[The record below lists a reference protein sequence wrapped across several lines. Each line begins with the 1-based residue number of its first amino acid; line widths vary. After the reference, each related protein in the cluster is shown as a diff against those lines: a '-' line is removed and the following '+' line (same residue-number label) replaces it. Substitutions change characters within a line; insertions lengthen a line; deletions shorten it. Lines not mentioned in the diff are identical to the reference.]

1 MELVYQDAAGKK
13 ARLSLTDL
21 NEVLIGR
28 HRDCNLR
35 TDNPS
40 VSRRHAKM
48 TCSGGDWSVE
58 DLGSSNHTFVNGTE
72 ATRASFKLGD
82 TVRCGEFVLKVEE
95 GLGKAPV
102 PSAAVDASQPSG
114 SVEDRRSR
122 RAALEEERDRRR
134 KERSERRARQR
145 DDQES
150 DPEDVDALE
159 FAEVAPESVP
169 VASTTPAS
177 QEVPEPVA
185 EPVAPAAP
193 KVDSTPPSQETD
205 RKKALEE
212 RRAKRRS
219 GGGDSIDASLS
230 TDRGQSGARASGSD
244 PRSDQRELREAKE
257 QVGSLKRDLA
267 ESQVRVD
274 ELKARVHELEQREAR
289 HEEELDGWHDRY
301 NRAREQV
308 DHVQTLVD
316 ETRADL
322 EESTSRGEELE
333 GRVVDLEG
341 QLGTVEARQ
350 SEETAL
356 LTELKTRLV
365 QKDRRIDEL
374 QRELDLME
382 YDLRG
387 SREELESLQDSFNQ
401 DNSQQRQLEREQE
414 LLREI
419 MSEKENVIGELKIQ
433 IEDKDREIYDLKMGT
448 GVMDLE
454 QAKSDVLE
462 KYFDKN
468 RECDELQE
476 KMKGVKRE
484 GEEFRARIDELEG
497 RLSDSKDITEHPD
510 FQRKMREVERAQADL
525 EEAKDAYTKL
535 EERLEDFGPAAK
547 GKLDAQINF
556 LERKNTAIQEKLDG
570 ARQELEESKSNPTPT
585 DSSPAT
591 EISETDDDGATGQIG
606 QQALVRARALEKHSL
621 VSELFSG
628 WRSNLKLLQSY
639 MDELADAVEEEGNTA
654 DPIESVGEVLTVLTS
669 DSKEMRT
676 ELREMESILTE

>member
-13 ARLSLTDL
+13 VRLSLGDL
-21 NEVLIGR
+21 TEVLIGR

-48 TCSGGDWSVE
+48 TCNGGAWSVE
-58 DLGSSNHTFVNGTE
+58 DLGSSNHTFVNGGE
-72 ATRASFKLGD
+72 VSKASFKLGD

-95 GLGKAPV
+95 GLSQAPAPRTKA
-102 PSAAVDASQPSG
+102 DESQPSG

-122 RAALEEERDRRR
+122 RAALEEERERRR
-134 KERSERRARQR
+134 QERAQRRARQR
-145 DDQES
+145 DGQEPE
-150 DPEDVDALE
+150 PEDADSLE
-159 FAEVAPESVP
+159 AAEVAPESLP
-169 VASTTPAS
+169 VASPTPDPVVESPATPEPEADLKPVS
-177 QEVPEPVA
+177 QEV
-185 EPVAPAAP
+185 
-193 KVDSTPPSQETD
+193 D
-205 RKKALEE
+205 RKKALEA
-212 RRAKRRS
+212 RRARRRS
-219 GGGDSIDASLS
+219 GGDSIDASLS
-230 TDRGQSGARASGSD
+230 GEASQSSGRSSGSS
-244 PRSDQRELREAKE
+244 PRGDQRELREAKE

-308 DHVQTLVD
+308 DHAQTLVD

-341 QLGTVEARQ
+341 QLGSVEARQ

-356 LTELKTRLV
+356 LTELKTKLV

-476 KMKGVKRE
+476 KMKAVRRE
-484 GEEFRARIDELEG
+484 VDESQARIDELEE

-510 FQRKMREVERAQADL
+510 YQRKMREVERAQADL
-525 EEAKDAYTKL
+525 EESKDAYTKL

-556 LERKNTAIQEKLDG
+556 LERKNTAIQEKLDA
-570 ARQELEESKSNPTPT
+570 ARQELEESKSN
-585 DSSPAT
+585 SGAAGSPDTAETT
-591 EISETDDDGATGQIG
+591 EIDDDGATGQIG

-639 MDELADAVEEEGNTA
+639 MDELADAVEEKGNTS